1 MYRCNSCNKVIKK
14 CPACKHGIIDHTAS
28 LINQITGLFVFLTL
42 IFVALEI
49 KVKEQTEL
57 AMEPF
62 RKAQEESAK
71 RNEVKES
78 KPLKKTTKAKASDKN
93 KKKKKRKKISG
104 KEGDFRAGLWDMLK
118 SEIEEAEKAQVLE
131 VRNDPYNLDYLTK
144 VSDYDVIARYLFA
157 QNRLTG
163 GCYILLGKKIILPKD
178 FKNKNHIR
186 LGQEIPAWVK
196 LDFNYY
202 KDYASDLL
210 TNFTTTDQFFYEMYT
225 SLISQY
231 GPPKYKALKE
241 LENVLSRQDKIESVI
256 AFNRLL
262 SYAWESK
269 RSKIYFHF
277 ACYKNQPY
285 FRLEYLSK
293 KSKIKREP

>member
-1 MYRCNSCNKVIKK
+1 MYKCSSCKKIIKK
-14 CPACKHGIIDHTAS
+14 CPACKNAINDHTAS
-28 LINQITGLFVFLTL
+28 LFNQLTALFVFVTL

-49 KVKEQTEL
+49 KVKEQTDM

-71 RNEVKES
+71 RNEVKEA
-78 KPLKKTTKAKASDKN
+78 KPLKKIKEKKTKAKKEK
-93 KKKKKRKKISG
+93 KKKKKRISG
-104 KEGDFRAGLWDMLK
+104 KEGDFRAGIWGMLK
-118 SEIEEAEKAQVLE
+118 SEVEEAEKTRPLE
-131 VRNDPYNLDYLTK
+131 IRNDPYNLDYLTQ
-144 VSDYDVIARYLFA
+144 VGNYEVIARYLFA

-163 GCYILLGKKIILPKD
+163 GCYILLGQKIQYSENFKK
-178 FKNKNHIR
+178 KNHIK
-186 LGQEIPAWVK
+186 LGQEIPAWIK

-202 KDYASDLL
+202 KDYSSSLL
-210 TNFTTTDQFFYEMYT
+210 NNFTTTDQFFYEMYM
-225 SLISQY
+225 SLTSQY
-231 GPPKYKALKE
+231 GPPKYKALKDME
-241 LENVLSRQDKIESVI
+241 SAISRKDKIESVI

-262 SYAWESK
+262 SYAWETQ

-293 KSKIKREP
+293 KSKIKRDQ

>member
-14 CPACKHGIIDHTAS
+14 CPACKHGIKDHTAS
-28 LINQITGLFVFLTL
+28 LINQLTGLFVFLTL

-163 GCYILLGKKIILPKD
+163 GCYILLGKKINLPKD
-178 FKNKNHIR
+178 F
-186 LGQEIPAWVK
+186 
-196 LDFNYY
+196 
-202 KDYASDLL
+202 
-210 TNFTTTDQFFYEMYT
+210 
-225 SLISQY
+225 
-231 GPPKYKALKE
+231 
-241 LENVLSRQDKIESVI
+241 
-256 AFNRLL
+256 
-262 SYAWESK
+262 
-269 RSKIYFHF
+269 
-277 ACYKNQPY
+277 
-285 FRLEYLSK
+285 
-293 KSKIKREP
+293 